1 MHSSPLHLLGKRS
14 QTPTQ
19 GILLSGVIAFSFF
32 LGSTSI
38 ATAGSSSRVTL
49 ATAPESFSTP
59 GTDASGHTN
68 SKPGPE
74 DLSARGQE
82 LENTFYEI
90 DEIPPYGNLPPPKPG
105 NNSTPV
111 KGMEGLNEGKAGM
124 SWSMWA
130 AGAAGIVGLG
140 ALGYMVLSEDPNK
153 TPQPNVRIISDI
165 GQ

>member
-1 MHSSPLHLLGKRS
+1 MVDRGQNQLRGFTIPSVVAFAVFVILA
-14 QTPTQ
+14 PTAQ
-19 GILLSGVIAFSFF
+19 
-32 LGSTSI
+32 
-38 ATAGSSSRVTL
+38 AGSPSRVTL
-49 ATAPESFSTP
+49 ATAPEPFSTP
-59 GTDASGHTN
+59 IPGASGEGN

-90 DEIPPYGNLPPPKPG
+90 EDTPPYGNLPPPKPG

-111 KGMEGLNEGKAGM
+111 KGLEGLNEGKTGM

-140 ALGYMVLSEDPNK
+140 ALGYLVLTDDPNK
-153 TPQPNVRIISDI
+153 SAEQHVRTISDK
-165 GQ
+165 